1 MLAGSRKLKRMGAT
15 DGPGTGTD
23 LGLLR
28 RQVAE
33 VRREMRRRDQS
44 KSGRGSP
51 GAITRTRRH
60 SPSGFG
66 GPVLSGRS
74 VNDSRAI

>member
-1 MLAGSRKLKRMGAT
+1 MLAGSQKLKRMGAT

-28 RQVAE
+28 RRAAAA
-33 VRREMRRRDQS
+33 RREMRRRDENN
-44 KSGRGSP
+44 SGRGSP
-51 GAITRTRRH
+51 GAITRTRHR

-66 GPVLSGRS
+66 GPVLAGRS
-74 VNDSRAI
+74 VNDS